1 MRPRAHETFQQAVPD
16 LAFGRRGSSTTPRG
30 PPPAEGVQVSLGPD
44 AALMGLIQPDDVFV
58 VMGRL
63 YKAEEEGAAEEEE
76 GMLVT
81 ELGWE
86 D

>member
-1 MRPRAHETFQQAVPD
+1 M
-16 LAFGRRGSSTTPRG
+16 
-30 PPPAEGVQVSLGPD
+30 SLGPD
-44 AALMGLIQPDDVFV
+44 AALMGLIQPDDVLV

-76 GMLVT
+76 EGMLVT